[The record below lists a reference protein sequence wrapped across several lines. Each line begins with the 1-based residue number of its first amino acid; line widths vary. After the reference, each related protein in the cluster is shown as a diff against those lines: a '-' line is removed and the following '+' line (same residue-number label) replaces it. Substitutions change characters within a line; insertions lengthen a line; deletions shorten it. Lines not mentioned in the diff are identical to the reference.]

1 MKVTTEK
8 CLEALDQSDWDV
20 MKAIKIL
27 KLQNVVMTSDLKLC
41 SNALEHTTWDITKA
55 AQWILQQDGEV
66 TQV

>member
-1 MKVTTEK
+1 
-8 CLEALDQSDWDV
+8 

-27 KLQNVVMTSDLKLC
+27 KLQNVVVTADLNSCSD
-41 SNALEHTTWDITKA
+41 ALENSMWDITKA